1 MEKNLLFATGLL
13 AAITIIISTTAGAQS
28 SNAVPLFDGQTLN
41 GWIQAQSGVSAFGG
55 GDITDLPA
63 FAKKLTDKSDAVSAF
78 ISGQLDATNLADLA
92 AFSPT
97 IENAK
102 AVKATLIKG
111 LNKIISSGPVYDA
124 ARFQNV
130 SLRPETKEL
139 LAKNPGGYDL
149 ARLNKLLIEDAYP
162 AELVPG
168 TAIGWIVKDG
178 VMASTGT
185 GRGVIYTAQDYS
197 HYRLLLTM
205 RHVSGKPDHPADV
218 LFFCTRPKDGEKPLD
233 ALGGIQ
239 FQIPNG
245 GHWDYRPGQGKD
257 GGAEFHTLVK
267 GKNNAHEWS
276 RVEIL
281 VDAAKGTARLAVA
294 QPPDAK
300 AIELT
305 DFNLPEAGKPGPIAL
320 QMHNP
325 GLFDEYKDITIE
337 VDPKVDDLITTQ

>member
-1 MEKNLLFATGLL
+1 MKKNLLFATGLL
-13 AAITIIISTTAGAQS
+13 AAITIIISTTAEAQN
-28 SNAVPLFDGQTLN
+28 SNAVPLFDGKTLN
-41 GWIQAQSGVSAFGG
+41 GWIQAQNGVSAFNN
-55 GDITDLPA
+55 GDFTDLPA
-63 FAKKLTDKSDAVSAF
+63 FAKKLTDKSDAVSTF
-78 ISGQLDATNLADLA
+78 INSQLDATNLTDLA

-97 IENAK
+97 NENAK

-130 SLRPETKEL
+130 SLRPETQEL
-139 LAKNPGGYDL
+139 LAKNPSGYDL

-197 HYRLLLTM
+197 HFRLLLTM

-245 GHWDYRPGQGKD
+245 GHWDYRLGQNKD

-281 VDAAKGTARLAVA
+281 VDATKGTARLAVA

-300 AIELT
+300 AVELT

-337 VDPKVDDLITTQ
+337 VDPKVDALITTQ